1 MSETNMTNQ
10 DLENIRAVA
19 PKGANWLCVTPL
31 GAAFWQ
37 ETRGDPDYWYSP
49 WAWRWMYPNGGYPR
63 FDNDSPFAIDLKTGA
78 IHVQHAGKIVVVS
91 LAEWSAEE

>member
-1 MSETNMTNQ
+1 MTNQ

-19 PKGANWLCVTPL
+19 PEWAGWLNYSPD

-37 ETRGDPDYWYSP
+37 SHLG
-49 WAWRWMYPNGGYPR
+49 RWPLFWEVWVNG
-63 FDNDSPFAIDLKTGA
+63 FVAAKDIAIDLKTGA